1 MLKYVNDYKY
11 KGGVKNVKYDRP
23 YWRTLTINLFNDESM
38 NILVVVRW
46 PHCLWQSSAAMPL
59 FPQLAAEGEADL
71 VTNYMGG
78 FTGFVAAWYLMFLLG
93 SVFGK
98 VNGGQ
103 WGGR

>member
-1 MLKYVNDYKY
+1 MLSMIGLIGGLLLLIYLTM
-11 KGGVKNVKYDRP
+11 KG
-23 YWRTLTINLFNDESM
+23 M
-38 NILVVVRW
+38 NILVVGPV
-46 PHCLWQSSAAMPL
+46 AALFVAVLSGMPL

-98 VNGGQ
+98 VMEGQ
-103 WGGR
+103 RGGR